1 MNKNAIN
8 NNIFTKFL
16 PEDLDSKLVGLLL
29 SDGGIYRT
37 SKTSNCRYEMS
48 FGTKYKQFA
57 ESIGQLFKEYMKN
70 PVKEVQVKGVN
81 KVYKNYR
88 LKTMTLPI
96 FNIYHDIFYV
106 YNTVTNKY
114 VKIVPDLILDFMN
127 PIVLAYLIMG
137 DGNYDTL
144 RHRVRIYTNS
154 FSKEDVVKLQKAIN
168 KNLGI
173 EVGVLHD
180 RKDQWI
186 LTIGVKQLPKLQ
198 QLVSPYFEP
207 SMLYRINM

>member
-1 MNKNAIN
+1 MNKNTMN
-8 NNIFTKFL
+8 KNITTKFL
-16 PEDLDSKLVGLLL
+16 PEDLHSELVGLLL

-48 FGTKYKQFA
+48 FGTRYRQFA
-57 ESIGQLFKEYMKN
+57 ESIGNLLKDYMKN
-70 PVKEVQVKGVN
+70 PVKEVQVKGAN
-81 KVYKNYR
+81 KVYTNYR

-96 FNIYHDIFYV
+96 FNIYHEIFYV
-106 YNTVTNKY
+106 YNDLTNKY
-114 VKIVPDLILDFMN
+114 VKIVPDLILDLMN

-144 RHRVRIYTNS
+144 RNRVRIYTNS

-168 KNLGI
+168 QNLGI
-173 EVGVLHD
+173 VVGVLHD

-186 LTIGVKQLPKLQ
+186 LTIGAKQIPKLQ

>member
-16 PEDLDSKLVGLLL
+16 PEDLHSKLVGLLL

>member
-114 VKIVPDLILDFMN
+114 VKIVPDLILDFIN

-137 DGNYDTL
+137 DGNYDT
-144 RHRVRIYTNS
+144 
-154 FSKEDVVKLQKAIN
+154 
-168 KNLGI
+168 
-173 EVGVLHD
+173 
-180 RKDQWI
+180 I
-186 LTIGVKQLPKLQ
+186 LTP
-198 QLVSPYFEP
+198 
-207 SMLYRINM
+207 

>member
-16 PEDLDSKLVGLLL
+16 PEDLHSKLFGLLL

-81 KVYKNYR
+81 KVYK
-88 LKTMTLPI
+88 
-96 FNIYHDIFYV
+96 
-106 YNTVTNKY
+106 
-114 VKIVPDLILDFMN
+114 
-127 PIVLAYLIMG
+127 
-137 DGNYDTL
+137 
-144 RHRVRIYTNS
+144 
-154 FSKEDVVKLQKAIN
+154 KL
-168 KNLGI
+168 
-173 EVGVLHD
+173 
-180 RKDQWI
+180 
-186 LTIGVKQLPKLQ
+186 
-198 QLVSPYFEP
+198 
-207 SMLYRINM
+207 